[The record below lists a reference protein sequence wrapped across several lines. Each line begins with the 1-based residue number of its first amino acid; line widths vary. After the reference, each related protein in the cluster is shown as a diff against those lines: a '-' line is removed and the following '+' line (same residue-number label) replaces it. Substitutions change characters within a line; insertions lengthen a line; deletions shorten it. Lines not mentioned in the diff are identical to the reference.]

1 VPQKVTGAVI
11 GLQVQYDASGAT
23 TTADGSTSGGSNILV
38 PTWFFTVEG
47 STDPLTV
54 IAVDPSFLG
63 DQFPI
68 PPVGEVSAGSSS
80 GGFRGSG
87 GGSAIAVPPAPPSAS
102 VGPAL
107 PPVPAPASKS

>member
-1 VPQKVTGAVI
+1 MTGAVI
-11 GLQVQYDASGAT
+11 GLQIEYNASDA
-23 TTADGSTSGGSNILV
+23 TAKAGSPTSGGSNILV

-63 DQFPI
+63 DQTI
-68 PPVGEVSAGSSS
+68 PPVDGSAGSTS
-80 GGFRGSG
+80 GGFSGSG
-87 GGSAIAVPPAPPSAS
+87 GAGTTAVPPAVAS

-107 PPVPAPASKS
+107 PPVPAPHS